1 MASDLIR
8 DGGLFRIE
16 RAKPWW
22 VWLFAPLFLAAGLFC
37 LWVAAMLVVDAFG
50 EGVNGALDYFVA
62 PLFVVFGA
70 ALAAPGLLILGQRGI
85 VVDKLRGQVT
95 RTFRLG
101 PFVRR
106 REFALS
112 AFAQVTLVWDADSD
126 NRGGTYAVNLTGG
139 DSVAPLRV
147 DGFVNFQPA
156 RDLARDLGAALGLSV
171 EDLSDAEPDDPDLD
185 DANPD
190 QKPPPLAGARA
201 AKEPHKLVGLS
212 VAGGRIAVA
221 LPPPTFGLLI
231 GPPLFFLNCGV
242 WWLDWQFLR
251 GAFAAVLAS
260 PAGVHLTLSPLRA
273 LATLA
278 LLAALTVV
286 AGLPLLAGAGIQDTL
301 VFDSARREVAFL
313 RKSALLN
320 QRRAN
325 PLGGLAKL
333 TIAKRS
339 GFWRGGPIAVTFVAE
354 PGSPPR
360 LLQTFTVMDHA
371 RHFAD
376 AIAKPMGLP
385 VGEP

>member
-1 MASDLIR
+1 MAPGLIR
-8 DGGLFRIE
+8 DGGLIRVDH
-16 RAKPWW
+16 AKPWRA
-22 VWLFAPLFLAAGLFC
+22 WLFAPLFLAGGLFFF
-37 LWVAAMLVVDAFG
+37 WVAAMLVIDAFG
-50 EGVNGALDYFVA
+50 ERINGALDSFVA
-62 PLFVVFGA
+62 PLFVLFGA
-70 ALAAPGLLILGQRGI
+70 ALAAPGVLILGRRGI
-85 VVDKLRGQVT
+85 VVDQPRGQVA
-95 RTFRLG
+95 RIFRLG

-106 REFALS
+106 RDFALS

-126 NRGGTYAVNLTGG
+126 NRGGTYAVNLTGD

-147 DGFVNFQPA
+147 DDFVNFQPA
-156 RDLARDLGAALGLSV
+156 RDLARDLGAALGLPF

-185 DANPD
+185 DAGPD
-190 QKPPPLAGARA
+190 QKPPPAAGARA
-201 AKEPHKLVGLS
+201 AKRPHKLVGLS

-260 PAGVHLTLSPLRA
+260 PGGVHLTSSPLRA
-273 LATLA
+273 LAMLA
-278 LLAALTVV
+278 LLAALTIVV
-286 AGLPLLAGAGIQDTL
+286 GLPLLAGAGIQDTL
-301 VFDSARREVAFL
+301 VFDSARREVALL

-320 QRRAN
+320 RRRAN

-333 TIAKRS
+333 TIEKRS

-371 RHFAD
+371 RNFAD

-385 VGEP
+385 VAEP